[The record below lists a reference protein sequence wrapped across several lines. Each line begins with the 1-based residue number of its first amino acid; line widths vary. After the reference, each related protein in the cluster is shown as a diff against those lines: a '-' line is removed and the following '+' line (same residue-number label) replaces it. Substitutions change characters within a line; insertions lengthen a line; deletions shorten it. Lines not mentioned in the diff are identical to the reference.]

1 MQRGILHYLSVF
13 TPILNLIIV
22 VASNCSGLN
31 QLTTYYGCI
40 SLFCHLKMCVRC
52 GLLEFKGL
60 VMSRRW
66 VRLSRETWPLTMK
79 FDVLETLLSKCE
91 FWYSFPRG
99 CTDSEKKFGQMEQ
112 REWSRMN
119 TVLGIYSHIH
129 NLIGQSTP
137 CWKACYFMV
146 PDLGLYQRDQP
157 FLYRATSYAS
167 SSEQITHMEV
177 TLLISQTG
185 TPFENKKEH

>member
-99 CTDSEKKFGQMEQ
+99 CTDSEKSSDRWN
-112 REWSRMN
+112 REN
-119 TVLGIYSHIH
+119 
-129 NLIGQSTP
+129 
-137 CWKACYFMV
+137 
-146 PDLGLYQRDQP
+146 DLAWIQCLAFTLTYTTSLDYQPLVER
-157 FLYRATSYAS
+157 L
-167 SSEQITHMEV
+167 V
-177 TLLISQTG
+177 TLWCQT
-185 TPFENKKEH
+185 